1 MKHKLTNAFA
11 PSHLGQEQQAAYEI
25 RNGVTSENDQIR
37 RDHALGKV
45 KEKTDL
51 GVPYDAALREIQN
64 NFPHLF
70 EGPKERAARMRRV
83 GNI

>member
-11 PSHLGQEQQAAYEI
+11 PSHLGPARQAAYEI
-25 RNGVTSENDQIR
+25 RNGVTSENEQIR
-37 RDHALGKV
+37 RDQALGKIKDKV
-45 KEKTDL
+45 DL
-51 GVPYDAALREIQN
+51 GVPYDAALREVQN

-70 EGPKERAARMRRV
+70 EGPKERATRMRRV